1 LKNTGILKRFLKA
14 LAKYSLLYLYQGTF
28 GLYLRLRYRLRFIVR
43 TPLPAKGPFFL
54 LGNHTNNLDGP
65 FLQCFFLRPIHFV
78 VTEGVFKNKLLGG
91 LLKLVDYIPKRK
103 STNDIAAIRG
113 IMNAIERGG
122 IVGIFPEGG
131 RSWDGVTGPIT
142 PATFRLIGRLNI
154 PVVAANIR
162 GGYLSEPRWADRKRR
177 GRVEVHL
184 ETVIEGGAHLS
195 PEEIERRVT
204 AALAHNESD
213 WQRSARIPFRG
224 RALCRGIERLM
235 FLCPVC
241 SALGSVVSADDEA
254 HCTACRA
261 RFTLDV
267 YGFLHSDGAPLPAD
281 SMDGINAWQHRRI
294 AEMLDE
300 TPHIPRIMA
309 DEGGILL
316 CAPSRTEPFRRID
329 SGKAMLTR
337 RQLIIG
343 RYGFDLAGITGINV
357 YFKSHLEF
365 QYQNADYRIGFE
377 NPYVSAYKWQCVL
390 EQAKKR
396 ISIE

>member
-1 LKNTGILKRFLKA
+1 MKKAGKLKRFLKA

-28 GLYLRLRYRLRFIVR
+28 GLYVRLRYRLRFVVR
-43 TPLPAKGPFFL
+43 TPLPVKGPFFL
-54 LGNHTNNLDGP
+54 LGNHTNNLDGL

-78 VTEGVFKNKLLGG
+78 VTDGVFKNKLLGG
-91 LLKLVDYIPKRK
+91 LLRLVDYIPKRK
-103 STNDIAAIRG
+103 SMSDIAAIRG
-113 IMNAIERGG
+113 IMDAIDQGG

-177 GRVEVHL
+177 GCVEVHL
-184 ETVIEGGAHLS
+184 ETVFEGAAGVSL
-195 PEEIERRVT
+195 EEIERRVT

-213 WQRSARIPFRG
+213 WQRSARIPYPG

-235 FLCPVC
+235 FLCPAC
-241 SALGSVVSADDEA
+241 SAPGSVVSADDEA
-254 HCTACRA
+254 YCTACRS
-261 RFTLDV
+261 RFKLDV
-267 YGFLHSDGAPLPAD
+267 YGFLHSDAPLPAD
-281 SMDGINAWQHRRI
+281 SMDGINAWQQQRL

-300 TPHIPRIMA
+300 NPHIPRIMA

-316 CAPSRTEPFRRID
+316 CAPSRTKPFRRVD
-329 SGKAMLTR
+329 SGKAVLTR

-343 RYGFDLAGITGINV
+343 RYGFDLSGITGINV

-365 QYQNADYRIGFE
+365 QYQNADYRLGFE
-377 NPYVSAYKWQCVL
+377 SPHVSAYKWQCVL

-396 ISIE
+396 ITTK